1 MSNMSIF
8 GIIVTAMIVQNI
20 IFAKFIGC
28 CPFFGVSKTLDSA
41 IGMSLAVIFVIV
53 MSSALTWLGYYY
65 LLVPFHIEYLRTI
78 LFILVIAGFVQFV
91 EMAIA
96 KFSPGL
102 YKALGIFLPL
112 ITTNCAVLAATI
124 INIDENLSFIK
135 SCVNGFAIAM
145 GFGIA
150 ILILAGIREKLEFS
164 SIPKHFQG
172 LPISFM
178 CATCLALAFMG
189 FSGMQI

>member
-1 MSNMSIF
+1 M
-8 GIIVTAMIVQNI
+8 IIQNI
-20 IFAKFIGC
+20 IFSKFIGC
-28 CPFFGVSKTLDSA
+28 CPFFGVSKKIDSA

-53 MSSALTWLGYYY
+53 MSSALTWLGYKF
-65 LLVPFHIEYLRTI
+65 LLVPFNLEYLRII
-78 LFILVIAGFVQFV
+78 LFILVIAAFVQFV

-124 INIDENLSFIK
+124 LNIEENLSFIQ
-135 SCVNGFAIAM
+135 SLFNGFAIAA

-150 ILILAGIREKLEFS
+150 ILILAGIREKLEFT
-164 SIPKHFQG
+164 SIPKPFLG